1 MARDARVVAARAG
14 ESVNPM
20 VNINQDHWP
29 TSRWEQGIRV
39 RLGEATDGQAP
50 LVNINADDTREFDAI
65 FLGGGAGGRF
75 GSAYLRAMGGRPL
88 IIDRWPFLGG
98 SCPHHACVPHHLF
111 SDIAAQLMLER
122 TFSGRL
128 WFQDMQGKKVSIKD
142 IVEMFRLGR
151 TGPHAFMNFQSKE
164 QLDLEFVLGSRAQI
178 VDAHTLAVAG
188 QIYHANNLVLSTG
201 ASPKPFTIDTQGM
214 EGVFNYASLVDTLE
228 YEPGPTVVV
237 VGGGKTAIEYGCF
250 FNATGRRTLIV
261 SRHQPLTMINDAE
274 TRAYLLE
281 RMAEQGMEFWANA
294 ELTAIEGDGR
304 VSSVTIRTASGEFKT
319 VATDF
324 VFLGLGE
331 RPNSQEAQD
340 TLGVEVDTNGAVK
353 VDTRMQTSVPNVYA
367 VGDLVGSPMEMF
379 KARKGGMY
387 AARNIMGEEAHYPLQ
402 DFPDFM
408 HTHYEVCWLGLGE
421 EQARER
427 YRNVVV
433 LKLPPD
439 NPDGQSVA
447 LPAGD
452 RMMLYVMMKPHLSGF
467 QKLVIDGDTRRI
479 VGAFHVGCGAKD
491 GFQYLAP
498 MVRNGL
504 TVDELGEMDEL
515 FLNPSYFIQLCRLR
529 AGSKVLRGM

>member
-1 MARDARVVAARAG
+1 M
-14 ESVNPM
+14 
-20 VNINQDHWP
+20 
-29 TSRWEQGIRV
+29 
-39 RLGEATDGQAP
+39 
-50 LVNINADDTREFDAI
+50 
-65 FLGGGAGGRF
+65 
-75 GSAYLRAMGGRPL
+75 
-88 IIDRWPFLGG
+88 
-98 SCPHHACVPHHLF
+98 
-111 SDIAAQLMLER
+111 
-122 TFSGRL
+122 
-128 WFQDMQGKKVSIKD
+128 
-142 IVEMFRLGR
+142 
-151 TGPHAFMNFQSKE
+151 
-164 QLDLEFVLGSRAQI
+164 
-178 VDAHTLAVAG
+178 
-188 QIYHANNLVLSTG
+188 
-201 ASPKPFTIDTQGM
+201 
-214 EGVFNYASLVDTLE
+214 
-228 YEPGPTVVV
+228 
-237 VGGGKTAIEYGCF
+237 
-250 FNATGRRTLIV
+250 
-261 SRHQPLTMINDAE
+261 
-274 TRAYLLE
+274 
-281 RMAEQGMEFWANA
+281 
-294 ELTAIEGDGR
+294 
-304 VSSVTIRTASGEFKT
+304 
-319 VATDF
+319 
-324 VFLGLGE
+324 
-331 RPNSQEAQD
+331 
-340 TLGVEVDTNGAVK
+340 EVDTNGAVK
-353 VDTRMQTSVPNVYA
+353 VDTRMQTSIPNVYA

-387 AARNIMGEEAHYPLQ
+387 AARNIMGEEAHYH
-402 DFPDFM
+402 FKKYPDFM